1 MELVESYALGTKTK
15 ILDTNKMNPE
25 NDYYKQ
31 VLFNHY
37 ITVTNSDRL
46 YYAMYYLQVSRF
58 RTLLIEYYQNN
69 SIKELINYYKQ
80 NILTQTCTVNHPSN
94 IYYYHHNNYNNYDDI
109 FWCLMSFIKHDLD
122 NYYNSY
128 DMFSRNALTDC
139 ISKCHIHYALVLLN
153 YGFILTDQDYENKNI
168 MSLDDNYKQSEED
181 SSFRSFIKSDKCK
194 IIQSSSL
201 PIGTKLLSIA
211 NECPITLEKINHPII
226 ARDCQVY
233 EYLAFKKHILLKGYI
248 SPVLNIKIEPYIY
261 HILENRF
268 EKLIKLI

>member
-1 MELVESYALGTKTK
+1 MNRIKV
-15 ILDTNKMNPE
+15 NKNK
-25 NDYYKQ
+25 DYTT
-31 VLFNHY
+31 
-37 ITVTNSDRL
+37 I
-46 YYAMYYLQVSRF
+46 
-58 RTLLIEYYQNN
+58 
-69 SIKELINYYKQ
+69 
-80 NILTQTCTVNHPSN
+80 SN
-94 IYYYHHNNYNNYDDI
+94 IFLKDNN
-109 FWCLMSFIKHDLD
+109 LSLK
-122 NYYNSY
+122 
-128 DMFSRNALTDC
+128 A
-139 ISKCHIHYALVLLN
+139 K
-153 YGFILTDQDYENKNI
+153 GFLAVI